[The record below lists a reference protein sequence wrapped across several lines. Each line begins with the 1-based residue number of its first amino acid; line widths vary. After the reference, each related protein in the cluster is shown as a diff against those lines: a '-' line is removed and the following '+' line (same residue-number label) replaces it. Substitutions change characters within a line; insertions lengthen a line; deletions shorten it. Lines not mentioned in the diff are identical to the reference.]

1 MLANFRIS
9 AIVFLDIESGLNAL
23 ALLLSLITS
32 KIFIGF
38 FPFLSLPSSEKYIIL
53 PVTVNLF
60 CEEMYQYAVV
70 SQYVKGVVFRMI
82 RAKIWFRCAVVHD
95 PVSPIIVQPAL
106 IGWEAK
112 QRQID
117 LTIERAFKG
126 DELLR
131 RMKGW
136 ITVDP
141 AKVIEVV
148 NEFGRLKVLDDREL
162 VVEIEDRASFDNLKK
177 NLFSTFGNEVD
188 VELI

>member
-1 MLANFRIS
+1 MA
-9 AIVFLDIESGLNAL
+9 
-23 ALLLSLITS
+23 
-32 KIFIGF
+32 
-38 FPFLSLPSSEKYIIL
+38 
-53 PVTVNLF
+53 VNLF
-60 CEEMYQYAVV
+60 HEGMHHYSIVF
-70 SQYVKGVVFRMI
+70 QYVKGVVFGMI

-106 IGWEAK
+106 VGWEAK